1 MERGTIWDSGGFFLG
16 ISSNSGKWWQITVPG
31 REKNN
36 RGYGGH
42 GGHGVVIDKVKWRS
56 NWCKEEKSMNFNM
69 ERTRKG
75 KKKGKEV
82 EGQEE
87 EEEEWKKG
95 ERRRKD
101 NGAPVGLFWCLV

>member
-1 MERGTIWDSGGFFLG
+1 MVADNSSWKREEQSGLRRSRRGQWQGQMKVELVQRGKVDEFQHGE
-16 ISSNSGKWWQITVPG
+16 NS
-31 REKNN
+31 
-36 RGYGGH
+36 
-42 GGHGVVIDKVKWRS
+42 
-56 NWCKEEKSMNFNM
+56 
-69 ERTRKG
+69 KG
-75 KKKGKEV
+75 EKKGKEV